1 MSTNTVRRECKLWYA
16 GMRRMTSEELRKRDD
31 TVINIFCNEVV
42 AFCSGNTRVLHR
54 VASANTQ
61 LGIFA
66 STRVARACENTSL
79 LSWPAYSSTPTP
91 EHRHHPSCQGTRD
104 GDGAREWEYSSTRAT
119 SRCYSVEPYILHYCN
134 TV

>member
-54 VASANTQ
+54 IASANTQ

-66 STRVARACENTSL
+66 STRVPRACKNTSL

-91 EHRHHPSCQGTRD
+91 EHRKHPSCQGTRVVTVL
-104 GDGAREWEYSSTRAT
+104 GSGSTRVLRPRADAT
-119 SRCYSVEPYILHYCN
+119 RWSTIHSTY
-134 TV
+134 